1 MELLTP
7 IDERLNLIV
16 TISLPLGYWH
26 HMFVMIVFD
35 TKKWTKKQLEIMYFT
50 HTASDKMTKKCATK
64 NDQYLQRFLCTC
76 VDYLAGTIVVLRH
89 VKFGTWIV
97 AIELKN

>member
-1 MELLTP
+1 
-7 IDERLNLIV
+7 
-16 TISLPLGYWH
+16 
-26 HMFVMIVFD
+26 MFVKIVGD
-35 TKKWTKKQLEIMYFT
+35 TKKQKQQNNWKLCIFK
-50 HTASDKMTKKCATK
+50 HTASDKMTKKRATE

-76 VDYLAGTIVVLRH
+76 VDYLAGTIVVLRL